1 MAYFDTHAHI
11 QDERYEKDLSLVLHR
26 AREAGVKQIL
36 VPGTDIVDSQQ
47 ALKIARD
54 HEGIY
59 CAIGIHPHEAKTYDS
74 DTISKLRTLAE
85 YKEVVAIGEIGLD
98 YHYDFSPRDV
108 QKQVFRS
115 QIELAHELDLPMIIH
130 EREATADGL
139 AMLERAVSDGILR
152 DMPGVFHCFSG
163 SWETARV
170 LLDMGFYLGFDGPIT
185 YKNAKKAIDVIAR
198 CPRERLLIETDSPY
212 LTPEPFRGRRNEPAR
227 VTLVAKKV
235 AAIWNLKPDEAGDI
249 TTNNGCRLFSLSD
262 C

>member
-98 YHYDFSPRDV
+98 YHYD
-108 QKQVFRS
+108 
-115 QIELAHELDLPMIIH
+115 
-130 EREATADGL
+130 
-139 AMLERAVSDGILR
+139 
-152 DMPGVFHCFSG
+152 
-163 SWETARV
+163 
-170 LLDMGFYLGFDGPIT
+170 
-185 YKNAKKAIDVIAR
+185 
-198 CPRERLLIETDSPY
+198 
-212 LTPEPFRGRRNEPAR
+212 
-227 VTLVAKKV
+227 
-235 AAIWNLKPDEAGDI
+235 
-249 TTNNGCRLFSLSD
+249 
-262 C
+262 